1 MQFNIILLASMFSCW
16 TCFLKFL
23 FWMLGAFLLGLLLGY
38 ILWQKYKELVE
49 DFERQNANLRA
60 KVTDMEKDN
69 ASLRY
74 SVDETEKELA
84 ASKASLRT
92 CKSDKAVLK
101 GKISQLERNIENLN
115 TSTVETAN
123 NPEGSD
129 NTALGFV
136 TGAVTKEALKEDN
149 IVGGIN
155 YGGMFQDNNL
165 QIVEGIGPKIEALL
179 KDNNINTWAG
189 LSACPIDG
197 LKKILTDAGSRFR
210 IHNPKTWPEQ
220 AKLAHNGQWK
230 ELLEYQ
236 KFLDTG
242 RETTGDFNSP
252 AKIEKLATKILGFTN
267 KPDDLKIVEG
277 IGPKIEALLKTENIN
292 NWSDLAKTEVGI
304 LETILTKAGDRFRL
318 ANPGTWPKQAA
329 LAVEQKWAELKEY
342 QDFLQGGNDPT
353 R

>member
-1 MQFNIILLASMFSCW
+1 MQFDIILLASMFSCVS
-16 TCFLKFL
+16 CLIKFL
-23 FWMLGAFLLGLLLGY
+23 LWAIGMFLLGLLLGY
-38 ILWQKYKELVE
+38 FLWQKYKELVAGL
-49 DFERQNANLRA
+49 ERENANLKA
-60 KVTDMEKDN
+60 KLIDMEKDN

-74 SVDETEKELA
+74 SLNETEKELA
-84 ASKASLRT
+84 ALKASLRT
-92 CKSDKAVLK
+92 CESDKAVLK
-101 GKISQLERNIENLN
+101 GKISQLEKSVDDLN
-115 TSTVETAN
+115 TKASAN
-123 NPEGSD
+123 SNIASNLD

-136 TGAVTKEALKEDN
+136 AGAAMKEAPKEGD

-155 YGGMFQDNNL
+155 YGGMFQNNNL

-179 KDNNINTWAG
+179 KENNITSWADLG
-189 LSACPIDG
+189 ASSMDG
-197 LKKILTDAGSRFR
+197 LKGILNSAGSRFR

-220 AKLAHNGQWK
+220 AKLANKGQWK

-277 IGPKIEALLKTENIN
+277 IGPKIEGLLKGENIN
-292 NWSDLAKTEVGI
+292 NWSDLAKTEVSTI
-304 LETILTKAGDRFRL
+304 EKILTKAGDRFRL
-318 ANPGTWPKQAA
+318 ANPSTWPKQAA
-329 LAVEQKWAELKEY
+329 LAVEQKWTELKEY